1 MRRLRWIAVTGAA
14 LVGLVPGGGAARAQD
29 AAPAQTPAAAS
40 TPDTGAAKSSAEL
53 GKPSKS
59 VRGKLERVDESLNG
73 IIIRSD
79 EGKRMAW
86 KFDRPVIG
94 ELAKFKPGDPII
106 VIYRQISRNEK
117 RVTAVAFPGAA
128 EKPTYVN
135 MTGYRILMRSGPAV
149 KGACGD
155 PTAEPIS
162 ENMIP
167 NGGMVEALEA
177 CWCCATDGESCT
189 PGNRTGNG
197 MAILTGCFK

>member
-1 MRRLRWIAVTGAA
+1 MRRVRWIAVTGAA
-14 LVGLVPGGGAARAQD
+14 LVGLVLGAAPAARAQG
-29 AAPAQTPAAAS
+29 AAA

-53 GKPSKS
+53 GRPSKS
-59 VRGKLERVDESLNG
+59 VRGKLESVDESLNG
-73 IIIRSD
+73 IIMRSD

-94 ELAKFKPGDPII
+94 ELAKFKPGDAMI

-117 RVTAVAFPGAA
+117 RVTAVAFPGSA

-177 CWCCATDGESCT
+177 CWCCATDGETCT